1 MRRTLTSGQKA
12 TFNIPYPRGF
22 KTWAANHDPS
32 PPVWHG
38 GRVFAITS
46 PEIIFSVNAAK
57 RRRAEEAAP
66 QVPAWDDDGGAQLG
80 MNRADPG
87 RPFDPEVI
95 L

>member
-1 MRRTLTSGQKA
+1 MRRTPTNGQKA

-22 KTWAANHDPS
+22 KTWAANDDPS
-32 PPVWHG
+32 PPAWHDE
-38 GRVFAITS
+38 RAFAITS
-46 PEIIFSVNAAK
+46 PEVIFSVNK

-80 MNRADPG
+80 MNRADPA

>member
-1 MRRTLTSGQKA
+1 MRRTPTNGQKA

-32 PPVWHG
+32 PPARHDE
-38 GRVFAITS
+38 RAFAIAS

-57 RRRAEEAAP
+57 RRRAEEAAS

-87 RPFDPEVI
+87 RPLDPEVI